1 MPPKPLSAEYFD
13 GWYTDQAAMPTVAE
27 TMNRHA
33 GFPPGTRAGVVPTEA
48 IPELTEE
55 LRLRPGST
63 LLDLACGRGAYSLLV
78 AKQAGTLLIGVDF
91 SAHALTEAREQA
103 ARMGVNNAS
112 FRVGELTPTGLPDGS
127 VEAVLCTDAIQ
138 CPDDPAVAY
147 DEIRRVLKP
156 GGPVELTC
164 WEPFDRADERLSPR
178 LRRVDLAAG
187 TPKGLVRVAYDV
199 EDHDRVLE
207 TLTRQ
212 ISPRVL
218 RAPKRLDAAAREL
231 DEYFARK
238 RRAFD
243 LPLDLSLSR
252 GFRQLVQRH
261 LPEIGY
267 GQTRTYGQ
275 VAQLVGNPKAIRAVG
290 TACATNPLP
299 VVVPC
304 HRVLKADGTPGG
316 YVGGPAAK
324 MTLLRLEAA
333 A

>member
-1 MPPKPLSAEYFD
+1 
-13 GWYTDQAAMPTVAE
+13 
-27 TMNRHA
+27 MNVSPDFFA
-33 GFPPGTRAGVVPTEA
+33 SP
-48 IPELTEE
+48 
-55 LRLRPGST
+55 S
-63 LLDLACGRGAYSLLV
+63 D
-78 AKQAGTLLIGVDF
+78 AGTLSRLRDRLGL
-91 SAHALTEAREQA
+91 AAEAE
-103 ARMGVNNAS
+103 
-112 FRVGELTPTGLPDGS
+112 GLLD
-127 VEAVLCTDAIQ
+127 
-138 CPDDPAVAY
+138 VAY
-147 DEIRRVLKP
+147 MTVDSPV
-156 GGPVELTC
+156 GPL
-164 WEPFDRADERLSPR
+164 L
-178 LRRVDLAAG
+178 LAA

-275 VAQLVGNPKAIRAVG
+275 VAQLVGNPNAVRAVG

-304 HRVLKADGTPGG
+304 HRVLKADGRPGG